1 LSSAY
6 STIRVLV
13 EVGWSAIKMLNSRG
27 AAIAPWG
34 TPA

>member
-1 LSSAY
+1 
-6 STIRVLV
+6 V
-13 EVGWSAIKMLNSRG
+13 EVGWSAINMLNSRG